1 MIDKRTIKRN
11 KTKIKIKDRRMK
23 QREVEMDKPGI
34 FDISELWDEDSIW
47 VVKIEPIYGGI
58 FGDI

>member
-1 MIDKRTIKRN
+1 
-11 KTKIKIKDRRMK
+11 MK
-23 QREVEMDKPGI
+23 QRVVVREVTNT
-34 FDISELWDEDSIW
+34 FYELWDEDSVW

>member
-1 MIDKRTIKRN
+1 MKV
-11 KTKIKIKDRRMK
+11 KIKDRRMK
-23 QREVEMDKPGI
+23 QRVVVREVTNT
-34 FDISELWDEDSIW
+34 FDELWDEDTIW

>member
-1 MIDKRTIKRN
+1 MKV
-11 KTKIKIKDRRMK
+11 KIKDRRMK
-23 QREVEMDKPGI
+23 QRVMVVQEPCKSHDT
-34 FDISELWDEDSIW
+34 LWNEDNIW

>member
-1 MIDKRTIKRN
+1 MKV
-11 KTKIKIKDRRMK
+11 KIKDRRMK
-23 QREVEMDKPGI
+23 QRVVVKE
-34 FDISELWDEDSIW
+34 FFHSFYELWDEDTIW

>member
-1 MIDKRTIKRN
+1 MKV
-11 KTKIKIKDRRMK
+11 KIKDRRMK
-23 QREVEMDKPGI
+23 QRVVVKELPLSSDKY
-34 FDISELWDEDSIW
+34 ELWDEDSIW

>member
-1 MIDKRTIKRN
+1 MKVKV
-11 KTKIKIKDRRMK
+11 KDRRMK
-23 QREVEMDKPGI
+23 QRVVVKEFFTT
-34 FDISELWDEDSIW
+34 FDELWDEDTIW

>member
-1 MIDKRTIKRN
+1 MKV
-11 KTKIKIKDRRMK
+11 KIKDRRMK
-23 QREVEMDKPGI
+23 QRVVVRDVT
-34 FDISELWDEDSIW
+34 DTSHELWDEDDIW

>member
-1 MIDKRTIKRN
+1 MKVKV
-11 KTKIKIKDRRMK
+11 KDRRMK
-23 QREVEMDKPGI
+23 QRVVVLDTDHAEGP
-34 FDISELWDEDSIW
+34 LDEEEIW

>member
-1 MIDKRTIKRN
+1 MKV
-11 KTKIKIKDRRMK
+11 KIKDRRMK
-23 QREVEMDKPGI
+23 HRVMVLDRNNI
-34 FDISELWDEDSIW
+34 LTFSALRDEDPIW

>member
-1 MIDKRTIKRN
+1 MKV
-11 KTKIKIKDRRMK
+11 KIKDRRMK
-23 QREVEMDKPGI
+23 QREVEMDLGTNI
-34 FDISELWDEDSIW
+34 DISTFWGEDSIW

>member
-1 MIDKRTIKRN
+1 MKV
-11 KTKIKIKDRRMK
+11 KIKDRRMK
-23 QREVEMDKPGI
+23 ERVVVLEEIGSDATA
-34 FDISELWDEDSIW
+34 LWDEDSIW

>member
-1 MIDKRTIKRN
+1 MKV
-11 KTKIKIKDRRMK
+11 KIKDRRMK
-23 QREVEMDKPGI
+23 QREVEMDMVSN
-34 FDISELWDEDSIW
+34 FSISTLWDEDSIW

>member
-1 MIDKRTIKRN
+1 MKV
-11 KTKIKIKDRRMK
+11 KIKDRRMK
-23 QREVEMDKPGI
+23 QRVVVTDVTNTLN
-34 FDISELWDEDSIW
+34 ELWDEDTIW

>member
-1 MIDKRTIKRN
+1 MKV
-11 KTKIKIKDRRMK
+11 KIKDRRMK
-23 QREVEMDKPGI
+23 QRVVKI
-34 FDISELWDEDSIW
+34 RKSHVNDISKLWDEDTIW

>member
-1 MIDKRTIKRN
+1 MKV
-11 KTKIKIKDRRMK
+11 KIKDRRMK
-23 QREVEMDKPGI
+23 QRVMVLDTNLAEGPLE
-34 FDISELWDEDSIW
+34 DEEIW

>member
-1 MIDKRTIKRN
+1 MKVKV
-11 KTKIKIKDRRMK
+11 KDRRMK
-23 QREVEMDKPGI
+23 RRVVVR
-34 FDISELWDEDSIW
+34 DITNTSDELWNEDSIW

>member
-1 MIDKRTIKRN
+1 MKV
-11 KTKIKIKDRRMK
+11 KIKDRRMK
-23 QREVEMDKPGI
+23 QRVVVREVTNT
-34 FDISELWDEDSIW
+34 FDELWNEDTIW